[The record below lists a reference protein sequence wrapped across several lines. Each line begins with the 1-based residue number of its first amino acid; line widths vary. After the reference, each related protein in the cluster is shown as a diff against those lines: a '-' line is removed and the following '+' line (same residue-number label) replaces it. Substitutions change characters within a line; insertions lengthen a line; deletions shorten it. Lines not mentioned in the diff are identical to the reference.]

1 MKNNLSFGTLFWG
14 GILVIATMS
23 CSDIRELKDDLSDL
37 DSRIAAMEEQMETF
51 NANVEA
57 ISLLAQATT
66 VNSVSFEDDVY
77 TVILSDGKE
86 LTLTTGEAGVGST
99 PLVTVDDDGFWM
111 VDFQDGNGPVYLEDG
126 SGGRWCSTG
135 DDAVVPVFSIDAD
148 GYWMLDYGD
157 GPVHLH
163 GPDGN
168 KVPATSTDEVIDP
181 IFENVEYDA
190 AAGTL
195 TVTLRAD
202 GRQLSLPVVP
212 DFLLALSN
220 AEGLQIFDYGQTKVY
235 PVKSNGLGN
244 VIISTPQGWSAVLED
259 ASFSITAPLQTRST
273 PIADSDT
280 DVIIVASSATGHYM
294 TVSKVLVSLSDAEID
309 ISPRASV
316 ALSGSTSSSLAFT
329 ISLEEATSYR
339 YMLVK
344 TREEAPSYDEVTEN
358 GTEST
363 ELHLVADGLEPRT
376 GYTLY
381 LVACNGDISSEEL
394 VTVKAETARPD
405 YASYYEAYQGG
416 SELEIGGVV
425 VSRALNGDAVLLGAE
440 DNVIR
445 ADGVYFVPDGVTAQ
459 ITSDTGTRGT
469 LIVIGDNPSSHGK
482 MEFSGSVSR
491 LALDPARGGSLIL
504 FNLDFDVATD
514 SGQGQILFYPANE
527 SGGTLETVAFEDCG
541 LDLGGLQGMSFTTDT
556 RSESTKI
563 RIERLVIEGCDIN
576 VGEGT
581 RFGYFFQ
588 YRKHNEIGDFIF
600 RDNVVWS
607 PDAGNNARLLNGAQ
621 SASAGDFAIATPVE
635 RFEMEHNTWVNC
647 KGSPMNY
654 VRSVGRYVLRNNLFY
669 GSITS
674 YTPVI
679 RYSET
684 AELDGSP
691 ESGSV
696 RDNIGYVVGGASVIW
711 KAANPN
717 EIAGIEEYEQI
728 RNVSED
734 PFVEFDTSAGV
745 FVTSEAY
752 SAYGARR

>member
-244 VIISTPQGWSAVLED
+244 VIHSHSRFRYGC
-259 ASFSITAPLQTRST
+259 
-273 PIADSDT
+273 
-280 DVIIVASSATGHYM
+280 HYC
-294 TVSKVLVSLSDAEID
+294 
-309 ISPRASV
+309 RQ
-316 ALSGSTSSSLAFT
+316 FC
-329 ISLEEATSYR
+329 Y
-339 YMLVK
+339 
-344 TREEAPSYDEVTEN
+344 
-358 GTEST
+358 
-363 ELHLVADGLEPRT
+363 
-376 GYTLY
+376 
-381 LVACNGDISSEEL
+381 
-394 VTVKAETARPD
+394 
-405 YASYYEAYQGG
+405 
-416 SELEIGGVV
+416 
-425 VSRALNGDAVLLGAE
+425 RAL
-440 DNVIR
+440 
-445 ADGVYFVPDGVTAQ
+445 Y
-459 ITSDTGTRGT
+459 
-469 LIVIGDNPSSHGK
+469 
-482 MEFSGSVSR
+482 
-491 LALDPARGGSLIL
+491 
-504 FNLDFDVATD
+504 
-514 SGQGQILFYPANE
+514 
-527 SGGTLETVAFEDCG
+527 DC
-541 LDLGGLQGMSFTTDT
+541 
-556 RSESTKI
+556 
-563 RIERLVIEGCDIN
+563 V
-576 VGEGT
+576 
-581 RFGYFFQ
+581 
-588 YRKHNEIGDFIF
+588 
-600 RDNVVWS
+600 
-607 PDAGNNARLLNGAQ
+607 
-621 SASAGDFAIATPVE
+621 
-635 RFEMEHNTWVNC
+635 
-647 KGSPMNY
+647 
-654 VRSVGRYVLRNNLFY
+654 
-669 GSITS
+669 
-674 YTPVI
+674 
-679 RYSET
+679 
-684 AELDGSP
+684 
-691 ESGSV
+691 
-696 RDNIGYVVGGASVIW
+696 
-711 KAANPN
+711 
-717 EIAGIEEYEQI
+717 
-728 RNVSED
+728 
-734 PFVEFDTSAGV
+734 
-745 FVTSEAY
+745 
-752 SAYGARR
+752 